1 MTTSEKIYSGKT
13 KDLYALANG
22 NILLVFNDDV
32 TGADGVIDPGANTV
46 IGQVEGTG
54 RKSLAMTDYFF
65 EHLHA
70 ANIPTHMVVVDL
82 EKGTMEVR
90 RAEPLGKDIKGA
102 GGLEFICRTRPWG
115 SFIRRYQ
122 QYIRDT
128 DATLDYLV
136 ELTVK
141 DDERGD
147 PLINDDTIIALGL
160 LTQAHLEQAK
170 ELTRQ
175 VCRIVE
181 ADLRDKGLTLIDM
194 KIEIG
199 LVDGQVVVI
208 DEISADAMRVMDA
221 DGQVLE
227 HTTVFERLIGS
238 GLQ

>member
-1 MTTSEKIYSGKT
+1 MNTNEKIYSGKT
-13 KDLYALANG
+13 KDLYVLPNG
-22 NILLVFNDDV
+22 NILLAFKDDV

-46 IGQVEGTG
+46 IGQVAGKG

-65 EHLHA
+65 ERLHA
-70 ANIPTHMVVVDL
+70 AGVPTHLVRVDL
-82 EKGTMEVR
+82 EQGTMEVR

-128 DATLDYLV
+128 DRKLDYLV
-136 ELTVK
+136 EITVK

-147 PLINDDTIIALGL
+147 PLINDDTLVAIGL
-160 LTQAHLEQAK
+160 LSPVQLEQAK
-170 ELTRQ
+170 ALTRR

-199 LVDGQVVVI
+199 LVDDQVVVI
-208 DEISADAMRVMDA
+208 DEVSADAMRVMDQA
-221 DGQVLE
+221 GKVLDHGVVYE
-227 HTTVFERLIGS
+227 KLIG
-238 GLQ
+238 